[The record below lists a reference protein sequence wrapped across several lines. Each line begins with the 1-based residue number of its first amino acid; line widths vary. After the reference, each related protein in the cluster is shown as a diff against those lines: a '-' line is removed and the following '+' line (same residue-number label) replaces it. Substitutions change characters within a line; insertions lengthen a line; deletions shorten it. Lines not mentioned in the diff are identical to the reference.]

1 MYFSLK
7 GTVQPEFGLW
17 VFRMNLDKK
26 NKELVLYIDV
36 HTLLTVIY
44 RMEDFIFCLTASAIW
59 DVNDFVV
66 IVLLNVSFY
75 SSISLIH

>member
-7 GTVQPEFGLW
+7 GTVQPEFRLW

-44 RMEDFIFCLTASAIW
+44 RMEDFTFCLTAAAIW

-66 IVLLNVSFY
+66 IVLHSF
-75 SSISLIH
+75 